1 VITKSWEGCGRRMDI
16 ESCIMGIKTQ
26 TEGTSSGV
34 TQYRKMISYYT
45 SYEDLG
51 QRSPNTP
58 NIKDKREILLS

>member
-1 VITKSWEGCGRRMDI
+1 MDI